1 MHDEIQNAIVIFYPA
16 ARKGSRSRSTS
27 TDHSRSST
35 ASSVRPHV
43 PGRIGGHGDS
53 PEIPPGDSFT
63 PESPPEEDKD
73 FLLPAIHTG
82 GPATRPVTHPVPHN
96 PSSPGWVEV
105 PRDTSVM
112 PGSYVD
118 LQCKSSLLHLKTVWF
133 LNGLQEITTSS
144 LAPRVRIS
152 NHGHSLTLG
161 PLETGEEVV
170 IGCRVVTEKYGVLP
184 SPLATISVLCKCVC
198 VCVCS
203 SDSFP
208 NHSLPSPTMSCIT
221 SLSCPP
227 PPPPSLSPFSL
238 SFRPPHQPSPSLT
251 QLNHTTRDTTLGSCL
266 SLQEM
271 VDHLNWTWA
280 TLDLGHPPPSCG

>member
-43 PGRIGGHGDS
+43 PARIGGHGDS

-105 PRDTSVM
+105 PSDTSVM

-133 LNGLQEITTSS
+133 LNGPAGDYS
-144 LAPRVRIS
+144 L
-152 NHGHSLTLG
+152 
-161 PLETGEEVV
+161 
-170 IGCRVVTEKYGVLP
+170 
-184 SPLATISVLCKCVC
+184 
-198 VCVCS
+198 
-203 SDSFP
+203 
-208 NHSLPSPTMSCIT
+208 
-221 SLSCPP
+221 LSCTQ
-227 PPPPSLSPFSL
+227 SQNL
-238 SFRPPHQPSPSLT
+238 QPWPLT
-251 QLNHTTRDTTLGSCL
+251 DTGSSRDGRGGGDR
-266 SLQEM
+266 
-271 VDHLNWTWA
+271 V
-280 TLDLGHPPPSCG
+280 